1 MDLNAIQ
8 QALIAAD
15 LDGWLFYDF
24 RGSDPIASSVLGLD
38 PAAHTTRRW
47 FYFVPARGEP
57 MRVVHSIERGSL
69 DAVPGR
75 KLVYLPWQQLHE
87 HLRGT
92 LAGARRVAMQ
102 YSPLNAIPYV
112 SRVDAG
118 TVELVRS
125 FGVAVVSSADLV
137 AQFEATWSA
146 EQFQTHLYAA
156 DKISRLIDDSFAEIG
171 RRVLQHGSTTEYD
184 IQQFMWDRYAA
195 DGLVSDHPPIVAVN
209 ANSADPHYFPTAS
222 RSSPIRAGDFV
233 LLDTWAKQDLPPAV
247 YFDVTWVGFLG
258 DRPPTDIT
266 TVFNIVRDARDAA
279 IRFVQDATRAGTPI
293 CGWQVDDAARS
304 VIQRA
309 GFGDHFIH
317 RTGHSIHTSTHGNGA
332 NMDNL
337 ETRDERRLLP
347 RTCFSIEP
355 GIYLEGRFGV
365 RSEVNVFVKEAE
377 AIVTGRPAQSE
388 IVPVQFSQTAARL
401 S

>member
-1 MDLNAIQ
+1 MHLNQIQ
-8 QALIAAD
+8 DALAQAG

-24 RGSDPIASSVLGLD
+24 RGSDPLAASILGLD

-57 MRVVHSIERGSL
+57 TRIVHSIERGSL

-87 HLRGT
+87 HVKST
-92 LAGARRVAMQ
+92 LDGAKRIAMQ
-102 YSPLNAIPYV
+102 YSSMNAIPYV

-118 TVELVRS
+118 TIELVS
-125 FGVAVVSSADLV
+125 TSGVEIISSADLV
-137 AQFEATWSA
+137 AQFEATWSD
-146 EQFQTHLYAA
+146 EQWQTHQFAA
-156 DKISRLIDDSFAEIG
+156 DKIGRLIDDTFAEIG
-171 RRVLQHGSTTEYD
+171 RRVRAAGAVSEYE

-195 DGLVSDHPPIVAVN
+195 DGLVSDHPPIVGVN

-222 RSSPIRAGDFV
+222 RTSQIRTGDFV
-233 LLDTWAKQDLPPAV
+233 LIDTWAKQNVPNSV
-247 YFDVTWVGFLG
+247 YFDVTWTGFLG
-258 DRPPTDIT
+258 DRPPVDIT

-279 IRFVQDATRAGTPI
+279 IHFVQDSIRVGTPI
-293 CGWQVDDAARS
+293 SGWQVDDACRA

-337 ETRDERRLLP
+337 ETRDERRIIP

-365 RSEVNVFVKEAE
+365 RSEVNVFVGDDD
-377 AIVTGRPAQSE
+377 AIVTGRPAQTE
-388 IVPVQFSQTAARL
+388 IVRIGFR
-401 S
+401 

>member
-1 MDLNAIQ
+1 MDLNRIQ
-8 QALIAAD
+8 DALAAAG

-24 RGSDPIASSVLGLD
+24 RGSDPLAASILGLD

-57 MRVVHSIERGSL
+57 TRIVHSIERGSL
-69 DAVPGR
+69 DAVPGP

-87 HLRGT
+87 HVKNT
-92 LAGARRVAMQ
+92 LAGTKRIAMQ
-102 YSPLNAIPYV
+102 YSPMNAIPYV

-125 FGVAVVSSADLV
+125 CGVEIISSADLV
-137 AQFEATWSA
+137 AQFEATWTD
-146 EQFQTHLYAA
+146 EQFATHQFAA
-156 DKISRLIDDSFAEIG
+156 DKISRLIDDTFAEIG
-171 RRVLQHGSTTEYD
+171 RRVRAAGSVSEFD

-195 DGLVSDHPPIVAVN
+195 DGLISDHPPIVGVN

-222 RSSPIRAGDFV
+222 RTSQIRDGDFV
-233 LLDTWAKQDLPPAV
+233 LIDTWAKQNLPNSV
-247 YFDVTWVGFLG
+247 YFDVTWTGFLG
-258 DRPPTDIT
+258 DRPPVDIT

-279 IRFVQDATRAGTPI
+279 IRFVQDSVRAGTTI
-293 CGWQVDDAARS
+293 GGWQVDDACRG

-332 NMDNL
+332 NIDNL
-337 ETRDERRLLP
+337 ETRDERRLIP

-365 RSEVNVFVKEAE
+365 RSEVNVFINEGEAV
-377 AIVTGRPAQSE
+377 VTGRSAQKE
-388 IVPVQFSQTAARL
+388 IVLIP
-401 S
+401 

>member
-1 MDLNAIQ
+1 MDLNQIQ
-8 QALIAAD
+8 EALAQAG

-24 RGSDPIASSVLGLD
+24 RGSDPLAASILGLD

-57 MRVVHSIERGSL
+57 TRIVHSIERGSL

-87 HLRGT
+87 HVKSALG
-92 LAGARRVAMQ
+92 GAKRIAMQ
-102 YSPLNAIPYV
+102 YSPMNSIPYV

-118 TVELVRS
+118 TIELVRTC
-125 FGVAVVSSADLV
+125 GVEIISSADLV
-137 AQFEATWSA
+137 AQFEATWTG
-146 EQFQTHLYAA
+146 EQFHTHQYAA
-156 DKISRLIDDSFAEIG
+156 DKISRLIDDTFAEIG
-171 RRVLQHGSTTEYD
+171 RRVRAAGSVSEYE

-195 DGLVSDHPPIVAVN
+195 DGLVADHPPIVGTN
-209 ANSADPHYFPTAS
+209 ANSADPHYCPTAARTS
-222 RSSPIRAGDFV
+222 HIRAGDFV
-233 LLDTWAKQDLPPAV
+233 LIDTWAKQNVPNSV
-247 YFDVTWVGFLG
+247 YFDVTWTCFLG
-258 DRPPTDIT
+258 DRIPTEIQ

-279 IRFVQDATRAGTPI
+279 IQFVQDSIRAGTPI
-293 CGWQVDDAARS
+293 CGWQVDDACRA

-309 GFGDHFIH
+309 GFGDQFIH

-337 ETRDERRLLP
+337 ETRDERRILP

-365 RSEVNVFVKEAE
+365 RSEVNVFIKDGDAL
-377 AIVTGRPAQSE
+377 VTGRAAQNE
-388 IVPVQFSQTAARL
+388 IVHIK
-401 S
+401 